1 MAMSENCC
9 DTFENKDSPKLEE
22 DEGSRKLIDTL
33 TRTAGNDV
41 CADCG
46 ERGKF
51 QQTNNSTMTLPA
63 IHACTADPQWAS
75 VNFGVFICI
84 NCAGIHRSLTGM
96 SMSKVR
102 SVRLD
107 SWTPDMV
114 HVRMSRCTV
123 GISYSCNT
131 ISNIQSLFKLT
142 SLTLSSTDTT
152 PF

>member
-1 MAMSENCC
+1 
-9 DTFENKDSPKLEE
+9 
-22 DEGSRKLIDTL
+22 
-33 TRTAGNDV
+33 
-41 CADCG
+41 
-46 ERGKF
+46 
-51 QQTNNSTMTLPA
+51 MTLPA

-152 PF
+152 PFEDWACSFCVGPLYIVFMLANTPMISINFEWQTLANHWHRITFLGLKSLSGHCII